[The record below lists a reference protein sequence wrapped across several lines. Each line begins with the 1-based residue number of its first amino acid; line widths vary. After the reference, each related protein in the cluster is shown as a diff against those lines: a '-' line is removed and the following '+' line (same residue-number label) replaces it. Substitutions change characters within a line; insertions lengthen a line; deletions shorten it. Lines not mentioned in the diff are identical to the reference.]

1 MMRWES
7 RVYCQRKILK
17 KLSLVYLSHLNTV
30 QRIGL
35 GLGETCN
42 LHPIDYVAAAGRIEH
57 ADLYLPL
64 RAPRSALV
72 ASEVEAPF
80 RVHSPS
86 SDWSSSALT
95 DCPVLWDPKHRSRI
109 DSLTALEALVV
120 FVSSEMGIA
129 DIGDLKD

>member
-1 MMRWES
+1 MRRES
-7 RVYCQRKILK
+7 RVYCQLKIRM

-42 LHPIDYVAAAGRIEH
+42 LHPTGYVAAVGRIAH
-57 ADLYLPL
+57 AGLDLPL

-72 ASEVEAPF
+72 ASEVEALS
-80 RVHSPS
+80 RAHSPL
-86 SDWSSSALT
+86 SDWSSSVLT
-95 DCPVLWDPKHRSRI
+95 GCPVLWDPKHRPRT
-109 DSLTALEALVV
+109 DSLTALEVLVV
-120 FVSSEMGIA
+120 VVSSAMGIA